1 MSNVI
6 LQIKQLAHRLE
17 STVSSE
23 RVEALQELQTLG
35 RSDPASVGD
44 IALASGFKILREHGN
59 PEEYT
64 EALDLTS
71 RLISCSDKTVAR
83 KNSSIILAD
92 ARNIELLLEL
102 LEHEDLTVGVMTS
115 QVLTEIYAANRESL
129 EAAIQ
134 QCPDGK

>member
-6 LQIKQLAHRLE
+6 LLIKQLAHRLE

-23 RVEALQELQTLG
+23 RVEALQELQTLA
-35 RSDPASVGD
+35 RNDPASVGD

-59 PEEYT
+59 PEEYA

-71 RLISCSDKTVAR
+71 RLISCSDKNVAH
-83 KNSSIILAD
+83 KNSSIILSD